1 MLDGLK
7 SRQFGG
13 ELIRVRV
20 LLSPSPTGDYIFFW
34 MRWHFR
40 RQILFHSI
48 KKNYKIGERTFLTAE
63 KKDIMNE
70 GFLNKSKF
78 SVLQKWLI

>member
-20 LLSPSPTGDYIFFW
+20 LLSPSPTGDQIFF
-34 MRWHFR
+34 
-40 RQILFHSI
+40 L
-48 KKNYKIGERTFLTAE
+48 
-63 KKDIMNE
+63 NE
-70 GFLNKSKF
+70 VAF
-78 SVLQKWLI
+78 